1 MSVSQFIV
9 SFIVGFFTSW
19 KLSLVLASMLPLLG
33 LGGWF
38 MSKAME
44 QGSVSSRTYEKAGGM
59 AEECLHQIKTVTSFA
74 NLEYEEKKYGQ
85 YLADSLKA
93 GLRSGFRTGFGIGF
107 IVFIVYCSYA
117 LAVGYGT
124 KLVSEGSINENSGKK
139 FGAGDV
145 ITVLFSVI
153 FGCFSLGQ
161 GAPNIKAIYE
171 AKYAAIEYFDLKERP
186 RDMTLL
192 SGNLMPDKSELKG
205 RITFE
210 NVFFSYVLPDNS
222 EKSILQGF
230 TMNFEPG
237 QKTAIV
243 GASGS
248 GKSTILNLIERFYH
262 QKQGEIK
269 IDNYNINEINIDY
282 WRSLIGYV
290 PQEPVLFNTS
300 IRNNI
305 LFGREDISDDEILE
319 ACEKAYARELIERLG
334 LDYIVG
340 IKGSRL
346 SGGERQRIAIARAI
360 LKKPKLL
367 ILDEAT
373 SALDNKSEKIV
384 QVALDK
390 VSQGITTI
398 VIAHKIGTIKNSDMI
413 IFLENG
419 VVREKGT
426 HHELLSFKGPYCLLV
441 QSAMEKKKKTT
452 DGSNNLFSPKSSE
465 NKPNYDKYDHE
476 GSSEDEDEDL
486 YPHNLKYNV
495 ANSHQDQ
502 DKNFESPNIKHIS
515 QIQNIPKI
523 PTPQNSFKNS
533 SSDPNY
539 KAVSNLTE
547 SKKSE
552 KKLDDFEKY
561 IKKEPSL
568 INAKSDIVIELNK
581 DIENNLNFSGE
592 NLNNPNPQSQNTP
605 NNLEIVDKSQAIMN
619 PNPSCI
625 ELDNLIVKRPSF
637 KNTTEGKNINNLF

>member
-44 QGSVSSRTYEKAGGM
+44 QGSVSSRTYEQAGGM

-124 KLVSEGSINENSGKK
+124 KLVAEGSINENSGKK

-186 RDMTLL
+186 RDLKLL
-192 SGNLMPDKSELKG
+192 SGNLMPDKSDLKG
-205 RITFE
+205 KISFE
-210 NVFFSYVLPDNS
+210 NVFFSYVLPDDS
-222 EKSILQGF
+222 EKEILKGF
-230 TMNFEPG
+230 TMTFQPG

-243 GASGS
+243 GASGC

-262 QKQGEIK
+262 QNIGEIK
-269 IDNYNINEINIDY
+269 IDHFNINEINLDY

-305 LFGREDISDDEILE
+305 IFGREDVSDEEILE
-319 ACEKAYARELIERLG
+319 ACEKAYAGELIQRLG

-360 LKKPKLL
+360 LKRPKLL

-373 SALDNKSEKIV
+373 SALDNRSEKIV
-384 QVALDK
+384 QIALDK
-390 VSQGITTI
+390 VSRGITTI
-398 VIAHKIGTIKNSDMI
+398 VIAHKIGTIKNSDLI
-413 IFLENG
+413 IFLEDG
-419 VVREKGT
+419 KVREKGT
-426 HHELLSFKGPYCLLV
+426 HLDLLSYKGPYYLLV
-441 QSAMEKKKKTT
+441 QSALEKKKKINQT
-452 DGSNNLFSPKSSE
+452 DGLNLKSSG
-465 NKPNYDKYDHE
+465 KLSSSDIQPNYDKYDHE
-476 GSSEDEDEDL
+476 ESSSDDENDEDL
-486 YPHNLKYNV
+486 YMNNLNSNHAK
-495 ANSHQDQ
+495 SHQDA
-502 DKNFESPNIKHIS
+502 DHNIKHVS
-515 QIQNIPKI
+515 QIENIPKI
-523 PTPQNSFKNS
+523 TTPQNSFKNS
-533 SSDPNY
+533 SSPTNHQI
-539 KAVSNLTE
+539 K
-547 SKKSE
+547 SKQSE
-552 KKLDDFEKY
+552 KKLDDLDKY

-568 INAKSDIVIELNK
+568 INAKSDIVIELRK
-581 DIENNLNFSGE
+581 DNEKLDNNLNFSE
-592 NLNNPNPQSQNTP
+592 ANFVKNFDTPLSEKKPINMEEVDNRQLIMKNNPS
-605 NNLEIVDKSQAIMN
+605 S
-619 PNPSCI
+619 I
-625 ELDNLIVKRPSF
+625 ESENLIVKRPSF
-637 KNTTEGKNINNLF
+637 KNEIEGKFKI